1 MTLSDPF
8 VMGVDVARFGDDRSV
23 IVLRRGRDARSVSWI
38 KLTGADTMTVA
49 AKVAEIAQQY
59 RPDAIFID
67 GGGPGGGVVD
77 RLRQLQHSVFDVQF
91 GGKADHS
98 HIGQDGAIVYA
109 NKRAEMWGA
118 MRAWLAGGMIP
129 DDRELLAD
137 LTGVEYGY
145 ALREGRDAII
155 LEKKEDMKKRGLA
168 SPDLADALAL
178 TFAYPVAAQRPSLA
192 AHRQAAPPISVR
204 PIPAGLVRT
213 AVMCL

>member
-1 MTLSDPF
+1 MANR
-8 VMGVDVARFGDDRSV
+8 VANAER
-23 IVLRRGRDARSVSWI
+23 IARRH
-38 KLTGADTMTVA
+38 LHC
-49 AKVAEIAQQY
+49 
-59 RPDAIFID
+59 RPDNYDPSAWCHSPGKRPRGATRGNAGHMRPMIFID

-145 ALREGRDAII
+145 VLREGRDAVI

-178 TFAYPVAAQRPSLA
+178 TFAYPVAATD
-192 AHRQAAPPISVR
+192 HRWQLTGKPRHQHEYNPFQQAW
-204 PIPAGLVRT
+204 AGRL
-213 AVMCL
+213 

>member
-1 MTLSDPF
+1 MPFPRETTQRRDPGNAGH
-8 VMGVDVARFGDDRSV
+8 M
-23 IVLRRGRDARSVSWI
+23 
-38 KLTGADTMTVA
+38 
-49 AKVAEIAQQY
+49 
-59 RPDAIFID
+59 RPMIFID

-129 DDRELLAD
+129 GCRPELLAD

-145 ALREGRDAII
+145 VLREGRDAVI

-178 TFAYPVAAQRPSLA
+178 TFAYPVAATDHRWPAHWQTAPSTRVQPL
-192 AHRQAAPPISVR
+192 
-204 PIPAGLVRT
+204 PAGLGRKAVT
-213 AVMCL
+213 ASARPL